1 MPSKSLTPEEKT
13 KVTSAIPNSFN
24 KIFAAVPA
32 RIYFAHPQ
40 RDKWSYGGLQG
51 ALAFTYDKSQD
62 AFVLKLVDFTGTRG
76 IIWKHELYDQFEY
89 HKDRPFFHSFAG
101 DVSSSFDRKLIT
113 QPHTI
118 SRSA

>member
-1 MPSKSLTPEEKT
+1 MPLAKSLTQEEKA
-13 KVTSAIPNSFN
+13 KVTSAVPLPFN

-51 ALAFTYDKSQD
+51 ALAFTYDKSKG
-62 AFVLKLVDFTGTRG
+62 AFVLQLVDFTGTRG
-76 IIWKHELYDQFEY
+76 VIWRHELYDQFEY

-101 DVSSSFDRKLIT
+101 DVSLSSDWDVI
-113 QPHTI
+113 
-118 SRSA
+118 A